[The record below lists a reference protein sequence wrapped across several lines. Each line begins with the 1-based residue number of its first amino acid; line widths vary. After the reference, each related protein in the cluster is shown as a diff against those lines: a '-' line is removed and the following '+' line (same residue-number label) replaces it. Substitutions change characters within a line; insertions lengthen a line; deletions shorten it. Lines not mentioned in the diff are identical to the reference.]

1 VHGLGPLENWD
12 HELVPSS
19 RHGRVSVMLTCDGP
33 MPRSEVLQNI
43 SRIHCFRINTESE
56 HANETNPSEA
66 EEELKVVKLNLN

>member
-1 VHGLGPLENWD
+1 
-12 HELVPSS
+12 
-19 RHGRVSVMLTCDGP
+19 MLTCDGP

-43 SRIHCFRINTESE
+43 SRIHCFRFNTESE